1 MINRIDKALA
11 ELKSK
16 GKKAFVPFIT
26 AGDPT
31 LELTK
36 SLIKTLESAGA
47 DIIELGI
54 PFSDPIAD
62 GPSIQRASLRSLEH
76 NTSLSDV
83 IKMVAEVRKET
94 QIPIVL
100 MGYYNPIFKYGVDKF
115 TKDATES
122 GIDGIIV
129 ADLPPDE
136 SAELVKSAKEY
147 DLATIFLVAPTST
160 PDRVKLIAESCTG
173 YIYCVSTTGVTGA
186 RKEISDMLAPTLEL
200 IKKYSDKPIAVGF
213 GVSTPDQAKEVA
225 KVADGVIIG
234 SAIVN
239 IIEQYKDDS
248 EKLLASVKEFSSGLV
263 EAIKSA

>member
-1 MINRIDKALA
+1 MNRIDKALA

-16 GKKAFVPFIT
+16 GKKAFIPFIT

-31 LELTK
+31 LDITK
-36 SLIKTLESAGA
+36 SLIKTLESVGA

-76 NTSLSDV
+76 NTSLRDV
-83 IKMVAEVRKET
+83 IKIVTEIRKET

-100 MGYYNPIFKYGVDKF
+100 MGYYNPIFKYGVSKF
-115 TKDATES
+115 AKDAVES
-122 GIDGIIV
+122 GVDGVIV

-136 SAELVKSAKEY
+136 SAELTKSAKEHN
-147 DLATIFLVAPTST
+147 LSIIFLVAPTST
-160 PDRVKLIAESCTG
+160 SDRVKLIAESCTG

-186 RKEISDMLAPTLEL
+186 RDKVSDMLNPTLGL
-200 IKKYSDKPIAVGF
+200 IRKYTDKPIAVGF
-213 GVSTPDQAKEVA
+213 GVSTPDQAMEVA

-239 IIEQYKDDS
+239 IIEKYKDNTLEMLS
-248 EKLLASVKEFSSGLV
+248 SVKDFASKLAM
-263 EAIKSA
+263 AIK

>member
-1 MINRIDKALA
+1 MNRIDKALS

-16 GKKAFVPFIT
+16 GKKAFIPFIT

-31 LELTK
+31 LDNTK
-36 SLIKTLESAGA
+36 SLIKTLESVGA

-76 NTSLSDV
+76 NTSLKDV
-83 IKMVAEVRKET
+83 INMVAEIRKDT

-100 MGYYNPIFKYGVDKF
+100 MGYYNPIFKYGVAKF
-115 TKDATES
+115 AKDATES
-122 GIDGIIV
+122 GVDGVIV

-136 SAELVKSAKEY
+136 SAELTESAKEHN
-147 DLATIFLVAPTST
+147 LATIFLVAPTST
-160 PDRVKLIAESCTG
+160 PDRVKLIAESSTG

-186 RKEISDMLAPTLEL
+186 RTTVSDMLEPTLEL
-200 IKKYSDKPIAVGF
+200 IKKYTDKPIAVGF
-213 GVSTPDQAKEVA
+213 GVSTPEQASEIA

-239 IIEQYKDDS
+239 LIEEHKDDPS
-248 EKLLASVKEFSSGLV
+248 ELLLSVKDFASKLAK
-263 EAIKSA
+263 AIKRG